1 VQDPTP
7 QRLVVAVTARSLF
20 ALEAEEEIA
29 RTRPPDE
36 YRRHQVQ
43 RDADPLAPGR
53 ALPLV
58 QALLRVGERST
69 RRFEVVVLSHSNA
82 DASPRLFASAQEHA
96 LHVTR
101 AAFTGSDPFGPYLQ
115 AFHVDLFLSE
125 DPEEVRAAVVTGTP
139 AAVVCAR
146 PEDAKHPL
154 EQIRIAFDGDALVFG
169 GAASA
174 GGDAGELR
182 PEGVEQALAKLVR
195 TLSELQAGD
204 ADKCVLRTA
213 LVTRRTSPAHERV
226 LTALRDAGVRL
237 DEAFFVGDLPRE
249 DVLTAFRAHLL
260 FDDAG
265 HHFRVPEVLVKQD
278 QREIEEERDSGRSAF
293 ARLRLRASE

>member
-1 VQDPTP
+1 VPDPTP
-7 QRLVVAVTARSLF
+7 QRLVVAVTARALF

-29 RTRPPDE
+29 RTRPPEE
-36 YRRHQVQ
+36 YRRHQMQ

-53 ALPLV
+53 ALPML
-58 QALLRVGERST
+58 QTLLRVGERTT
-69 RRFEVVVLSHSNA
+69 RRFEVVVLSHASA

-101 AAFTGSDPFGPYLQ
+101 AAFTGSDPFGPYLK

-139 AAVVCAR
+139 AAVVCGR
-146 PEDAKHPL
+146 PADAKHPV

-169 GAASA
+169 GATAS
-174 GGDAGELR
+174 GDAGELR
-182 PEGVEQALAKLVR
+182 PEGVEQALSKLMR
-195 TLSELQAGD
+195 TLAELQAGD

-226 LTALRDAGVRL
+226 LTALRDANVRL

-249 DVLTAFRAHLL
+249 EVLEAFRADVL

-265 HHFRVPEVLVKQD
+265 QHFRVPEVLVKQD